1 MKNILISALDE
12 KSGKTVVA
20 YAIASS
26 SGKNVGYMK
35 PMGNNVLYKDKKVMD
50 QDAIL
55 FSKFM
60 EEISPE
66 KICMGMRHSKILH
79 FYSNVMEEFMKRYE
93 ELSRGKD
100 LFIVEGGEFI
110 WKGASINLDAF
121 SISRAIGAEIIFV
134 ISGDYY
140 EILDEIEYIGKIKDA
155 LPVKGIIVNRAA
167 EERIDEIRRAAE
179 ERGIKYLGF
188 LPFIKKLGVMKVS
201 YIADKLFG
209 RVVAGRDGLNKEVEN
224 IFIAAL
230 SASEIKRHPDFGKEN
245 KLIITGGDRS
255 DVIAACLDK
264 KTSAIVLT
272 NNIVPSAPL
281 IARANEMNIP
291 LISVRADT
299 FTTAKMVEG
308 IKPVIM
314 PEEKEK
320 LQHIEKEAKNL
331 LMDDI
336 LA

>member
-1 MKNILISALDE
+1 
-12 KSGKTVVA
+12 
-20 YAIASS
+20 
-26 SGKNVGYMK
+26 
-35 PMGNNVLYKDKKVMD
+35 
-50 QDAIL
+50 
-55 FSKFM
+55 
-60 EEISPE
+60 
-66 KICMGMRHSKILH
+66 
-79 FYSNVMEEFMKRYE
+79 
-93 ELSRGKD
+93 
-100 LFIVEGGEFI
+100 
-110 WKGASINLDAF
+110 
-121 SISRAIGAEIIFV
+121 
-134 ISGDYY
+134 
-140 EILDEIEYIGKIKDA
+140 
-155 LPVKGIIVNRAA
+155 
-167 EERIDEIRRAAE
+167 
-179 ERGIKYLGF
+179 
-188 LPFIKKLGVMKVS
+188 
-201 YIADKLFG
+201 
-209 RVVAGRDGLNKEVEN
+209 VEN